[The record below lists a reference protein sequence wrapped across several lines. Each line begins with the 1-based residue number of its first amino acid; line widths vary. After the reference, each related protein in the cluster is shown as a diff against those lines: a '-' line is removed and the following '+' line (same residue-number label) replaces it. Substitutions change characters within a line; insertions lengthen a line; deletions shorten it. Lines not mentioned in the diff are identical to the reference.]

1 MPTITRIFCL
11 KLRLV
16 HHFPCH
22 LHQLITHST
31 KSNCP
36 LGGELA
42 PPHLRADLHF
52 DSRNGPSHSAH
63 PAHALSFLG
72 WCSLLS
78 PLSETFLPSFLSPTK
93 AGCVPI
99 LSFRPGARRREH
111 HVNETLVCAWGAL
124 WRRAPGAIL
133 SLGRLSES
141 GSLEGGGAGGPRL
154 CISEAPQVCS
164 ERKQSFRAQ
173 SRGGDTC
180 ARDIKGRGQRE
191 GLC

>member
-1 MPTITRIFCL
+1 MPTITRVFCL

-16 HHFPCH
+16 HNFPCH
-22 LHQLITHST
+22 LHQLIIHST

-42 PPHLRADLHF
+42 PPHLQADLHF

-111 HVNETLVCAWGAL
+111 HVNETLVCM
-124 WRRAPGAIL
+124 
-133 SLGRLSES
+133 
-141 GSLEGGGAGGPRL
+141 GGGVETGPWGHPVPGPAL
-154 CISEAPQVCS
+154 
-164 ERKQSFRAQ
+164 
-173 SRGGDTC
+173 
-180 ARDIKGRGQRE
+180 
-191 GLC
+191 